1 MWLESI
7 PGQGSTFFF
16 TVRPESVRVGPCR
29 FVSSERPRLTDKRLL
44 VVDDN
49 LTSQRILTTLADKW
63 QMLVVV
69 FSCGS
74 EALTLLK
81 EGKQHFDLAVLDVQM
96 PEMDGLE
103 ATRRIK
109 ADCAG
114 QQAPWIIA
122 LTANAMEGD
131 QEMYLQTGMDDY
143 LGKPIKSGELAAALA
158 RAATRSRA
166 DF

>member
-16 TVRPESVRVGPCR
+16 TVRPESVPVSPRR
-29 FVSSERPRLTDKRLL
+29 FVSSERPRLTGKRLL

-131 QEMYLQTGMDDY
+131 REMCLQARMDDY